1 MNLAVPSMYVMF
13 HENVLF
19 LSPIYSSDPTWDDF
33 HFFSI

>member
-19 LSPIYSSDPTWDDF
+19 LESHLLFRSDME
-33 HFFSI
+33 